1 MLRNFLIMGLA
12 GIILMLMVAPISAKT
27 YKNEAIFLQDWQRDG
42 EIYGLPLGGQL
53 QFNYGFY
60 RYCDPQDG
68 GYAGIHLNI
77 GFSNKVHS
85 FNVPCDKTYKY
96 SDNIN
101 WRIPTNLTPR
111 GDYNIIFYYHY
122 RPNRS
127 DLAAYYSVKSDNFVI
142 GTLPQIV
149 FPQDDSQN
157 HELTLTLDWKDIPHA
172 DSYSVIIGHEDL
184 GICFSCSS
192 HINAIHDARNIN
204 ASQYTMPV
212 GVLEP
217 NTTYRVIIA
226 AKQWGKWFHSSA
238 DFKTGACSYS
248 VTPNTFS
255 HDSKAGNDSI
265 IVNTAT
271 GCKWTA
277 KSNASWAIITSG
289 NGGQGKSMV
298 NYSVTTNTSTQNRS
312 GTLTIAG
319 KTVTIT
325 QRGVSPTVSSVSPLT
340 AKLNKLTTFTVKG
353 NHLTA
358 TTAFSVDDCAG
369 VTQFAGGTDTQR
381 QFRCTPSGTAG
392 IKDGIIKDKSGG
404 TILFTFDVTVTQ
416 QPKLT
421 VSKSGSGSGTITSSP
436 TGINCGSDCSGSYT
450 DGSDVTLTAKP
461 ASGST
466 FAGWS
471 GASCSGTGTCRVSM
485 VSNKSVA
492 ATFNKVVS
500 SQKTLTISKSGS
512 GSGTITSSPTG
523 INCGSDCSES
533 YTDGSN
539 VTLTAKPAS
548 GSTFAGWSG
557 ACSGTGTCRVSMVSN
572 KSVTATFNKVVSSQK
587 TCRFINI
594 STRAPIQGG
603 AKDVI
608 AGFIINGTG
617 KLKIILRGFG
627 LEAGVNPKLTLQK
640 YPSGEFVASNDN
652 WQNGLR
658 AGEINALPLNL
669 QLGKDTDAGLLLDLS
684 SGAYTVILSSVGA
697 KGLGLI
703 GVDVIESEGQ
713 VPTAQLIN
721 ISTRAPIQGGAYD
734 VIAGF
739 ITKGSGTLKS
749 LIRGWGLETGI
760 DPKLLLQGYPSGDF
774 VANNHNWQ
782 DSSNASE
789 IVALPA
795 NLQLSKSTDAALL
808 LALPCGTAHTVIL
821 SSENVKGLGLVGVD
835 AVE

>member
-1 MLRNFLIMGLA
+1 M
-12 GIILMLMVAPISAKT
+12 
-27 YKNEAIFLQDWQRDG
+27 
-42 EIYGLPLGGQL
+42 
-53 QFNYGFY
+53 
-60 RYCDPQDG
+60 
-68 GYAGIHLNI
+68 
-77 GFSNKVHS
+77 
-85 FNVPCDKTYKY
+85 
-96 SDNIN
+96 
-101 WRIPTNLTPR
+101 
-111 GDYNIIFYYHY
+111 
-122 RPNRS
+122 
-127 DLAAYYSVKSDNFVI
+127 
-142 GTLPQIV
+142 
-149 FPQDDSQN
+149 
-157 HELTLTLDWKDIPHA
+157 
-172 DSYSVIIGHEDL
+172 
-184 GICFSCSS
+184 
-192 HINAIHDARNIN
+192 
-204 ASQYTMPV
+204 
-212 GVLEP
+212 
-217 NTTYRVIIA
+217 
-226 AKQWGKWFHSSA
+226 
-238 DFKTGACSYS
+238 
-248 VTPNTFS
+248 
-255 HDSKAGNDSI
+255 
-265 IVNTAT
+265 
-271 GCKWTA
+271 
-277 KSNASWAIITSG
+277 
-289 NGGQGKSMV
+289 
-298 NYSVTTNTSTQNRS
+298 
-312 GTLTIAG
+312 
-319 KTVTIT
+319 
-325 QRGVSPTVSSVSPLT
+325 
-340 AKLNKLTTFTVKG
+340 
-353 NHLTA
+353 
-358 TTAFSVDDCAG
+358 
-369 VTQFAGGTDTQR
+369 
-381 QFRCTPSGTAG
+381 
-392 IKDGIIKDKSGG
+392 
-404 TILFTFDVTVTQ
+404 
-416 QPKLT
+416 
-421 VSKSGSGSGTITSSP
+421 
-436 TGINCGSDCSGSYT
+436 
-450 DGSDVTLTAKP
+450 
-461 ASGST
+461 
-466 FAGWS
+466 
-471 GASCSGTGTCRVSM
+471 
-485 VSNKSVA
+485 
-492 ATFNKVVS
+492 
-500 SQKTLTISKSGS
+500 
-512 GSGTITSSPTG
+512 
-523 INCGSDCSES
+523 
-533 YTDGSN
+533 
-539 VTLTAKPAS
+539 TLTAKPAS